1 MNLKEIRTKT
11 GLTQEQFAKELCMS
25 WRNYHRCESANKLTP
40 QAEKILL
47 LMIELKRLH
56 GFINK
61 KINCLE
67 INVSAHHAT
76 PFKTKALFK
85 ELDNIE
91 SALGLF
97 AGGAED
103 VNAD

>member
-11 GLTQEQFAKELCMS
+11 GLSQTKFAAELCMGL
-25 WRNYHRCESANKLTP
+25 RQYQRCESANKLTP

-47 LMIELKRLH
+47 LMIELKRVH

-67 INVSAHHAT
+67 INVSGNHAT
-76 PFKTKALFK
+76 QFKTKSLHK

-103 VNAD
+103 IN

>member
-1 MNLKEIRTKT
+1 MNLKKIRTKA
-11 GLTQEQFAKELCMS
+11 GLTQEMFAKELCMS

-61 KINCLE
+61 NTDCIKIN
-67 INVSAHHAT
+67 IPASHAT
-76 PFKTKALFK
+76 QFKTKALRK

-97 AGGAED
+97 AGGA
-103 VNAD
+103 